1 MLGWWN
7 WLSAA
12 VVAGLAV
19 VTAWLRQQD
28 PIILFVIGLCTFAA
42 MVIIFERL
50 AARRHRI
57 RSTAPQKTGEPERND
72 HWTERKQL
80 EIYVLANASGGVD
93 PIALPVDKDPQ
104 LTRLRELKDAI
115 TRDELDATLNGERPN
130 VMSTVTLQSFEQ
142 YVAATNKQYWQEVLH
157 RWQAR
162 QRRESD
168 NDSQVPISS
177 RISLIDLAK
186 EAEKRGWKMVDPNSL
201 HVLDFFDAVRQLGV
215 DGKITAYGRPAQTFK
230 DMARTEPLI
239 PILPEQWRN
248 HEIDVFTFFQWQNGQ
263 QHDYVEDN
271 FETNLKCLPETGA
284 IPRYFD
290 IHLDRDDALIWLD
303 SEAIHFRGRRT
314 E

>member
-50 AARRHRI
+50 AARRHRR
-57 RSTAPQKTGEPERND
+57 RSAAPQKTGKPERND

-80 EIYVLANASGGVD
+80 EIYVLANASSGVD

-115 TRDELDATLNGERPN
+115 TRDELDATLNGDRPN
-130 VMSTVTLQSFEQ
+130 VMSTISLQSFEQ
-142 YVAATNKQYWQEVLH
+142 YVSATNKLYWVEVLH

-162 QRRESD
+162 QNKEPNQQANTRKERANVISKHDVSLRDAIYYIATRKWGELKALTSGNLEAD
-168 NDSQVPISS
+168 QATIDSVEKAWKDAQQAACDGDLPIWGIEINQSFS
-177 RISLIDLAK
+177 EIYIEIHDPAYWRTNWINWFYLAK
-186 EAEKRGWKMVDPNSL
+186 GNNNEQAVEHDLDQVLSSDPLYYSL
-201 HVLDFFDAVRQLGV
+201 ATSKAKVEELW
-215 DGKITAYGRPAQTFK
+215 P
-230 DMARTEPLI
+230 
-239 PILPEQWRN
+239 PEN
-248 HEIDVFTFFQWQNGQ
+248 T
-263 QHDYVEDN
+263 
-271 FETNLKCLPETGA
+271 
-284 IPRYFD
+284 
-290 IHLDRDDALIWLD
+290 
-303 SEAIHFRGRRT
+303 
-314 E
+314 